1 MNMRTRPMADPTD
14 RAAQMLADLRRD
26 RKLLAELPAEVR
38 PETIAA
44 GYRIQD
50 RFRALWGQPVA
61 GWKIGATAKPV
72 QAKFGV
78 EEPFAGPFFSPD
90 VYASPGRPKSA
101 HFPHHCLESEFA
113 FRFGRAVAPRAT
125 RYTREEVAA
134 AIDAVVPA
142 FEIVGPRFDNL
153 LFGKA
158 ATAIADCGVNAGMI
172 FGQPMTNWRQFNLP
186 GHAVRLTVNGTLKA
200 EGSGANVLGDP
211 MTVLEWA
218 VNHLSAR
225 GIALEPGQIISTG
238 TTTGIAYVEAGDTAV
253 ADFGPIGRVEVRFE
267 GPAPVNQVRLSL

>member
-1 MNMRTRPMADPTD
+1 MPDPID
-14 RAAQMLADLRRD
+14 RAAQMLAQLRRD
-26 RKLLAELPAEVR
+26 RKLLSELPADIR
-38 PETIAA
+38 PETVAA
-44 GYRIQD
+44 AYRVQD
-50 RFRALWGQPVA
+50 RFRAVWGQPVA

-78 EEPFAGPFFSPD
+78 EEPFAGPFFNPD
-90 VYASPGRPKSA
+90 VYTSPGRPKSA

-113 FRFGRAVAPRAT
+113 FRFGRPLAPRPA
-125 RYTREEVAA
+125 RYSRDEIGAV
-134 AIDAVVPA
+134 IDAVIPA

-158 ATAIADCGVNAGMI
+158 PTAIADCGVNAGMI
-172 FGQPMTNWRQFNLP
+172 FGEPITNWRQFDLP
-186 GHAVRLTVNGTLKA
+186 RHAVRLSVNGTLKA

-211 MTVLEWA
+211 MAVLEWA

-238 TTTGIAYVEAGDTAV
+238 TTTGIAYVEAGDTAT
-253 ADFGPIGRVEVRFE
+253 ADFGAIGKVEVRFE
-267 GPAPVNQVRLSL
+267 GSPPANQVRLSL